1 MVNNQ
6 FVILVV
12 YIRSAPPLQIVFYI
26 CLTLFILVQYVILI
40 VYPQYL
46 WKNIVMFWFML

>member
-6 FVILVV
+6 FVILIV
-12 YIRSAPPLQIVFYI
+12 YKDPPPNSFYI
-26 CLTLFILVQYVILI
+26 CLTLFILVQYVVLI

-46 WKNIVMFWFML
+46 